1 MNAIIREALRDYV
14 GTIRIREDFVTDLR
28 YADDIALLA
37 ESIEEANAMMERIER
52 TEGQKY
58 KMNINITK
66 KEIMKI
72 GRLKEDISLHLDS
85 GIINQVTEFKY
96 LGGNFTSNNDTYRAL
111 LERIRLGYAANEQAR
126 QDMERP

>member
-1 MNAIIREALRDYV
+1 MREGLRDYV
-14 GTIRIREDFVTDLR
+14 STIRIGEDCVTDLR

-111 LERIRLGYAANEQAR
+111 LERIRLGYAANEQAG